1 MGVKNAI
8 CNKKDTFMVS
18 YFVSL
23 SNTDLPKSVSTH
35 SPSLRPP
42 FRVRMPNFFNFAK
55 SLSIVLSTLRFF
67 SDIFS
72 DMAFAEILELRDN
85 IFSITI

>member
-1 MGVKNAI
+1 MQFAT
-8 CNKKDTFMVS
+8 KKTEKLIHFSVFMYYV
-18 YFVSL
+18 V
-23 SNTDLPKSVSTH
+23 TDLPKSVSTH

-42 FRVRMPNFFNFAK
+42 FRVRMPNFFSFAK

>member
-1 MGVKNAI
+1 
-8 CNKKDTFMVS
+8 MVS
-18 YFVSL
+18 YYVSL

-42 FRVRMPNFFNFAK
+42 FRVRIPNFFSLAK
-55 SLSIVLSTLRFF
+55 SFSIVLSVIEVF
-67 SDIFS
+67 SEIFS
-72 DMAFAEILELRDN
+72 EIFSEMAFAEILELRDT